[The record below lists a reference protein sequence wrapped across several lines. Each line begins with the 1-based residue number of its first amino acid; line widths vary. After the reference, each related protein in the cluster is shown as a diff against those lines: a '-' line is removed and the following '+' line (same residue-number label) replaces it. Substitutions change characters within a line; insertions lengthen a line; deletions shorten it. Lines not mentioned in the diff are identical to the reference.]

1 MRIRLFL
8 ALNDDDLYI
17 CSEWMKPFYDVL
29 YFGQNLYSIPVPAS
43 RPSPAIPIDEIYS
56 IQIHNI
62 SLDLLVNFLKLDF
75 SLHTDLPLQDNVY
88 KKRPK
93 FVPPSAGNRPFRNL
107 VNRLSWLPTPPTS
120 LEKQQQ
126 EQLVNEEEEQQ
137 QQLQITDVL
146 SV

>member
-1 MRIRLFL
+1 
-8 ALNDDDLYI
+8 
-17 CSEWMKPFYDVL
+17 MKPFYDVL
-29 YFGQNLYSIPVPAS
+29 YFGQNLHSIPIPAS
-43 RPSPAIPIDEIYS
+43 RPSPAIPVDEIYS

-62 SLDLLVNFLKLDF
+62 CLDLLVNALHQL
-75 SLHTDLPLQDNVY
+75 SLSRRSQFPLQDNVY

-126 EQLVNEEEEQQ
+126 DLQMMSKEEEEEEQ
-137 QQLQITDVL
+137 LQITEVV